1 MMQPTPWSVI
11 AYNTASQSQNKI
23 HDDEVAKR
31 YGFRGGLVPGVDDY
45 AYLSHVPV
53 ELWGLDWL
61 EHGSMSARF
70 HEPVYEGQRVEV
82 RSGPVEHRDG
92 REHGSLDVVALEL
105 IAPDV
110 GGPDGTVCATGQAA
124 VDHVAAEPLPPRA
137 AEPIGPL
144 PDPAPAATPESLA
157 VGTTFTLPARPFDA
171 DAHAA
176 YVADVRETLPLYDT
190 ERVAHPGWVL
200 RRANRILAGNVAMG
214 PWIHVSSDVQNR
226 RLVRHGDHVGAR
238 AVVSAE
244 WERKGHRFVT
254 LDVEI
259 VVLDGNEV
267 DGSNEV
273 VAASIVHTAIYQPRG

>member
-1 MMQPTPWSVI
+1 MTQPAPWTLI
-11 AYNTASQSQNKI
+11 AHNTASQSQNKI

-45 AYLSHVPV
+45 AYLAHVPA

-61 EHGSMSARF
+61 EGGSMSARF
-70 HEPVYEGQRVEV
+70 HHPVYEGQRVEV
-82 RSGPVEHRDG
+82 RSGPVEHHDDAERV
-92 REHGSLDVVALEL
+92 SLEL
-105 IAPDV
+105 V
-110 GGPDGTVCATGQAA
+110 GPDGTVCATGEA
-124 VDHVAAEPLPPRA
+124 VLPRSATEPLPLRA

-144 PDPAPAATPESLA
+144 PDPPPTATPESLA
-157 VGTTFTLPARPFDA
+157 VGTRFTLPIRPFDA

-176 YVADVRETLPLYDT
+176 YLADVRETLPLYAT

-200 RRANRILAGNVAMG
+200 RLANRILAGNVAMG
-214 PWIHVSSDVQNR
+214 PWIHVSSDVQHHR
-226 RLVRHGDHVGAR
+226 VVRHGDQVGAR
-238 AVVSAE
+238 AVVTDE

-259 VVLDGNEV
+259 VMV
-267 DGSNEV
+267 DGGDEV

>member
-1 MMQPTPWSVI
+1 MTQPAPWSVI

-23 HDDEVAKR
+23 HDDEVARR

-45 AYLSHVPV
+45 AYLAHTPA

-61 EHGSMSARF
+61 ERGTMSARF
-70 HEPVYEGQRVEV
+70 HEPVYEGERVEV
-82 RSGPVEHRDG
+82 RSGPVEQRDG
-92 REHGSLDVVALEL
+92 EERVTLEL
-105 IAPDV
+105 I
-110 GGPDGTVCATGQAA
+110 GPDGTVCATGQAA
-124 VDHVAAEPLPPRA
+124 IDLSVAERLPPRV

-144 PDPAPAATPESLA
+144 PDPAPAATAESLA
-157 VGTTFTLPARPFDA
+157 VGTSFTLPIRAFDA
-171 DAHAA
+171 DAHAG
-176 YVADVRETLPLYDT
+176 YVADVRETLPLYAN

-200 RRANRILAGNVAMG
+200 RLANRILAGNVTMG

-226 RLVRHGDHVGAR
+226 QLVRHGDQVGAR

-259 VVLDGNEV
+259 LIVGGDMLGGDGAE
-267 DGSNEV
+267 EE
-273 VAASIVHTAIYQPRG
+273 VAASIVHTAIYQPRSSA